1 MGGEACACITRG
13 VNACDSGEEREKI
26 MCEEEEEEEEE
37 EETNE

>member
-1 MGGEACACITRG
+1 MCNAG

-37 EETNE
+37 ETNE